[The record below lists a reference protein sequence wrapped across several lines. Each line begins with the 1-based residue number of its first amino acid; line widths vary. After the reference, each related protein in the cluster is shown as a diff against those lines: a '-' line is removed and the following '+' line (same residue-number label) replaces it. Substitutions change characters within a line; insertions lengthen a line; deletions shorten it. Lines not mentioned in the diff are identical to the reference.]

1 MILDLKDIGKV
12 DFTVPVVVV
21 TGSRHFEGRG
31 SSIPHLIRD
40 LFADIWEYRLKSSDT
55 ETPSKVY
62 LYHGGAKG
70 ADERG
75 ELGPVYGAQWRSW
88 ATANGT
94 KVDQIAAVMKSLKE
108 NPDSRR
114 HIVCAWNPGEVDQM
128 ALPPCHAMF
137 QFYVHSG
144 RLSCQLYQRSADLFL
159 GVPFNIASYALLTMM
174 MAQVL
179 GYELGDFVHTLG
191 DAHIAM
197 KTLPWRTIS
206 ITRPF
211 VPQSPSRL

>member
-70 ADERG
+70 AD
-75 ELGPVYGAQWRSW
+75 
-88 ATANGT
+88 T
-94 KVDQIAAVMKSLKE
+94 IAANAFKDHPSVIVVEFPADWSKGKGAVPLRNQTMLDTAQMHSSCYVIGFPMLGKTNAGTRDCL
-108 NPDSRR
+108 RR
-114 HIVCAWNPGEVDQM
+114 AIDHPSGKFNLQ
-128 ALPPCHAMF
+128 
-137 QFYVHSG
+137 VHPLES
-144 RLSCQLYQRSADLFL
+144 
-159 GVPFNIASYALLTMM
+159 
-174 MAQVL
+174 
-179 GYELGDFVHTLG
+179 
-191 DAHIAM
+191 
-197 KTLPWRTIS
+197 
-206 ITRPF
+206 
-211 VPQSPSRL
+211 